1 MASTNIDVII
11 GAVTSGRP
19 LRPDGVSQ
27 LLRSVKVEVKLMAF
41 PGEARSTGLGI
52 VVGVAEVEETKP
64 APWIPT
70 ATALRLGK
78 VALVTKLFQI
88 KDHQK
93 LKSIRESRVR
103 VNRAGRITAPCS
115 IRRVCDWW
123 RPSPDVDTY
132 RYDLNS
138 REFDRLVYY
147 SALPFTRH

>member
-52 VVGVAEVEETKP
+52 VVGVAEVEEIKP

-70 ATALRLGK
+70 ATALPTRQSCLG
-78 VALVTKLFQI
+78 
-88 KDHQK
+88 HQTFPNQRSSK
-93 LKSIRESRVR
+93 AQEHSGKSCSRQSCR
-103 VNRAGRITAPCS
+103 THHCAM
-115 IRRVCDWW
+115 
-123 RPSPDVDTY
+123 
-132 RYDLNS
+132 
-138 REFDRLVYY
+138 FD
-147 SALPFTRH
+147 SKS